1 MKEKLAAEFIGTFTL
16 ILIGAGAIMNGKA
29 DLLGIA
35 LAHGLAIAIMVSAFA
50 AISGAHFNP
59 AVSFGMLITKRLN
72 TRTFL
77 SYVGAQLSGAS
88 LAAVALRYIAGW
100 GNDAGKSLGAASV
113 ANGISPTKAMVAEA
127 IGTFLLVAVIF
138 GVAVDK
144 RGTFGAVAGFP
155 IGLMITLDILF
166 MGPLTGAAVNPARWF
181 GPALVSGTWIN
192 SWVWIVGPLL
202 GAGVAALLYDALF
215 TPEKKSI

>member
-1 MKEKLAAEFIGTFTL
+1 MTKKLAAEFIGTFTL
-16 ILIGAGAIMNGKA
+16 ILIGAGSIMNGKA
-29 DLLGIA
+29 DLLGVA
-35 LAHGLAIAIMVSAFA
+35 VAHGLAIAVMVCAFA

-59 AVSFGMLITKRLN
+59 AVSLGFLV
-72 TRTFL
+72 TRRIDLKTFF
-77 SYVGAQLSGAS
+77 SYVIAQLSGAAV
-88 LAAVALRYIAGW
+88 AALALRYIAGW
-100 GNDAGKSLGAASV
+100 SSQPGKSLGATAV
-113 ANGISPTKAMVAEA
+113 AAGVSPTRAMIAEA

-181 GPALVSGTWIN
+181 GPALVSGTWSN

-202 GAGVAALLYDALF
+202 GGAIAAWAYDAIF
-215 TPEKKSI
+215 APEK

>member
-77 SYVGAQLSGAS
+77 SYVAAQLSGAS